1 VNKGVRSCYDREMSF
16 PSPAPRLLYAD
27 ESGNILDFP
36 DLEMAGSSAGR
47 YVRLKAG
54 DWIPLPPGSE
64 LFQLPGRLPVGYDP
78 STASFRV
85 LERDP
90 YTESTGIRAVAAF
103 IAPAYTQ
110 LYSTAYK
117 SSKRAAV
124 LPLFAYTAV
133 GWHEDGFAVSAL
145 RIDDDPRQ
153 DSDRFDPPEIER
165 NARLMMKANRNN
177 RLIQHL
183 GNCALGYGCPAA
195 KNYFLRRW
203 EAPLPTSPACN
214 ARCLGCIS
222 LQEGGEICAT
232 QDRIRFVPTA
242 EEIAQVAIPHLQH
255 APRAVVSFGQGC
267 EGEPL
272 LQTETIAESIR
283 LMRRETSRGT
293 INMNTNASLPDSVGL
308 LRQCGLDS
316 IRVSL
321 NSCRRPYYHSYYRPK
336 GYGLETVK
344 TSIRIMK
351 SLGGFVSLNYFVL
364 PGFTDE
370 RAEMEALSRL
380 VSETGVDLIQ
390 MRNLNI
396 DPEWYLE
403 RIGFE
408 PDGETVGIRRFLQIL
423 GERFPD
429 LRFGYF
435 NPCLDPGA

>member
-1 VNKGVRSCYDREMSF
+1 MS
-16 PSPAPRLLYAD
+16 SQAPRLLFAD
-27 ESGNILDFP
+27 ETGNILEFS
-36 DLEMAGSSAGR
+36 DLEMVGSSAGR
-47 YVRLKAG
+47 PVRLLAG

-78 STASFRV
+78 ATASFRV

-90 YTESTGIRAVAAF
+90 YTGSSQVRAVAAF
-103 IAPAYTQ
+103 IAPAHTQ
-110 LYSTAYK
+110 LYSAAYK
-117 SSKRAAV
+117 SLAEAAV

-133 GWHEDGFAVSAL
+133 GWHNDGFMVSAV
-145 RIDDDPRQ
+145 RIDEDPRQ
-153 DSDRFDPPEIER
+153 DSDRFDQTEIEK
-165 NARLMMKANRNN
+165 NARRMMKEQRNN

-195 KNYFLRRW
+195 KNYFLQRW

-222 LQEGGEICAT
+222 LQEDSEICAT
-232 QDRIRFVPTA
+232 QDRIRFVPTP
-242 EEIAQVAIPHLQH
+242 EEIAQVAIPHLQN
-255 APRAVVSFGQGC
+255 APRAVISFGQGC

-272 LQTETIAESIR
+272 LQTDTIAESIR
-283 LMRRETSRGT
+283 MMRRATGRGT
-293 INMNTNASLPDSVGL
+293 INVNTNASLPDSVGL
-308 LRQCGLDS
+308 LRESGLDS
-316 IRVSL
+316 IRISL
-321 NSCRRPYYHSYYRPK
+321 NSCRPAYYQRYYKPN
-336 GYGLETVK
+336 GYSLKTVE

-370 RAEMEALSRL
+370 GAELEALSQL
-380 VSETGVDLIQ
+380 VSETGIDLIQ

-396 DPEWYLE
+396 DPEWYLQG
-403 RIGFE
+403 IGFE
-408 PDGETVGIRRFLQIL
+408 PEGETIGMLRFLQIL
-423 GERFPD
+423 EDRFPD